1 MTTDERISKL
11 EAQID
16 RLEAKEAELRNQLA
30 KAQLDQWYGRIED
43 LELQAHLGA
52 METQDRIR
60 ALTAQV
66 RQLWQ
71 DTKRQV
77 DDTASSASDA
87 IDDVRTR
94 IEDLLHDV
102 RQGLVDAR
110 KKALAKRPTVK
121 RPAAKKAPAKKTA
134 AKKSTAKR
142 STAKRSTAKRST
154 AKRSTAK
161 KSTARKAS

>member
-30 KAQLDQWYGRIED
+30 KAQLDHWYGRIED
-43 LELQAHLGA
+43 LELQVRLGA
-52 METQDRIR
+52 METQDRVR
-60 ALTAQV
+60 TLMAQL

-87 IDDVRTR
+87 IDDVRSR
-94 IEDLLHDV
+94 LEEMLQDV
-102 RQGLVDAR
+102 RDGLVDAR
-110 KKALAKRPTVK
+110 KKALAKRPSVK
-121 RPAAKKAPAKKTA
+121 RPPAKKAAAKKAPAKKTA
-134 AKKSTAKR
+134 AKKAPAK
-142 STAKRSTAKRST
+142 
-154 AKRSTAK
+154 K
-161 KSTARKAS
+161 KSTKTPTKTPTKKAS